1 MWPGSGNDPHRHVL
15 TMNNI
20 GFYVKVEILTREC
33 ETRIIHHGW
42 KADKPAVGQQSA
54 KAMVNNLGPDPLSAS

>member
-1 MWPGSGNDPHRHVL
+1 
-15 TMNNI
+15 MNNI

-54 KAMVNNLGPDPLSAS
+54 KAMVNNLGPDQLSAS